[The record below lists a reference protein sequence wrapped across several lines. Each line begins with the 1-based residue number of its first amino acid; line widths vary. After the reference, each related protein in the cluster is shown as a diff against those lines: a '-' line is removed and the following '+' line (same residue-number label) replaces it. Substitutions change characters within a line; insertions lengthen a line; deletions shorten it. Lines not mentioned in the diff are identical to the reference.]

1 MYYITTSDHVKI
13 AVYDLNPCS
22 DEAILLI
29 HGWPLNEKMYEYQ
42 KSMLLCAGYRVITMD
57 LRGFGN
63 SDAPA
68 CPYDYNRMADDIY
81 TVVCRLNLRSFTLV
95 GFSMGGAI
103 VSRYMGRHHGYGV
116 KKLCLLAAAAPR
128 FTQTKDFPYG
138 ETYSEVNR
146 LICLAETDR
155 AQLSDNFSQM
165 LLYSP
170 HSESIKKWFA
180 DLSLSASGIATVQT
194 GYALRDE
201 DLREDLC
208 RINVPTGIFHGT
220 RDQIV
225 PYSLALQQQQRIPD
239 STLFT
244 FHKSGHGIFYDE
256 LECFNQTF
264 LSYLKNSR

>member
-1 MYYITTSDHVKI
+1 
-13 AVYDLNPCS
+13 
-22 DEAILLI
+22 
-29 HGWPLNEKMYEYQ
+29 MYEYQ

-81 TVVCRLNLRSFTLV
+81 TVVCKLNLRSFTLV

-225 PYSLALQQQQRIPD
+225 PYSLALQQHQRIPD

>member
-13 AVYDLNPCS
+13 AVYDLNPGS
-22 DEAILLI
+22 DKAILLI

-81 TVVCRLNLRSFTLV
+81 TVVCKLNLRSFTLV

-103 VSRYMGRHHGYGV
+103 VSRYMGRYQGHGV
-116 KKLCLLAAAAPR
+116 KKLCLLATAAPR
-128 FTQTKDFPYG
+128 FTQTADFPYG
-138 ETYSEVNR
+138 ETFSEVNR

-201 DLREDLC
+201 DLREDLS
-208 RINVPTGIFHGT
+208 RIKVPTGIFHGT
-220 RDQIV
+220 RDQVV
-225 PYSLALQQQQRIPD
+225 PYSLALQQQERIAD

-244 FHKSGHGIFYDE
+244 FHNSGHGIFYDE
-256 LECFNQTF
+256 LDCFNQSF
-264 LSYLKNSR
+264 LSYLKGSR

>member
-1 MYYITTSDHVKI
+1 MYYITTNDHVKI
-13 AVYDLNPCS
+13 AVYDLNPRS
-22 DEAILLI
+22 EEAILLV
-29 HGWPLNEKMYEYQ
+29 HGWPLNEKIYEYQ
-42 KSMLLCAGYRVITMD
+42 KQMLLCAGYRVITMD

-68 CPYDYNRMADDIY
+68 GPYDYNRMADDIY
-81 TVVCRLNLRSFTLV
+81 TVVCKLGLRSFILA

-103 VSRYMGRHHGYGV
+103 VSRYMGRYHGYGV

-128 FTQTKDFPYG
+128 FTQTADFPYG
-138 ETYSEVNR
+138 ETVSEVNR
-146 LICLAETDR
+146 LIRLAETDR
-155 AQLSDNFSQM
+155 PQLSDNFSQM

-201 DLREDLC
+201 DLRADL
-208 RINVPTGIFHGT
+208 RQIKVPTGIFHGT

-225 PYSLALQQQQRIPD
+225 PYSLALQQKQRIAD

-244 FHKSGHGIFYDE
+244 FYKSGHGIFYDE
-256 LECFNQTF
+256 LECFNQIF
-264 LSYLKNSR
+264 LAYLKEG